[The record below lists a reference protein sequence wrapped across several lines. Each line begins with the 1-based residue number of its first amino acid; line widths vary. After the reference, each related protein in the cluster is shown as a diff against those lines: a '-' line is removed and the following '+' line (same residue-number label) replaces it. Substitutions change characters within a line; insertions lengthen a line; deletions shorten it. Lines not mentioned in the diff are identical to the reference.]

1 MASYSVLIKQSA
13 VKELQNVPLK
23 NRRKLAARIRELAQ
37 EPRPHGCQKLSSLE
51 RYRIRHGDYRAVY
64 EIDDGRLTVL
74 VIKIGHRRDVYRK

>member
-1 MASYSVLIKQSA
+1 MASYSVFIKPSA

-51 RYRIRHGDYRAVY
+51 RYRIRHADSRAVY
-64 EIDDGRLTVL
+64 EIDDDLITVL
-74 VIKIGHRRDVYRK
+74 VVKIGHRRDVYRK